1 MFFAYKM
8 KIVKQISVKLCNTPV
23 DLNDH
28 SSVNMWNIL
37 LFLEKNFGKFD
48 DSNLDQLVS
57 LGLRACKT
65 ACEEEKDFT
74 ASAIEIACLDEKN
87 GFKYLNLEEI

>member
-1 MFFAYKM
+1 MEYLQDLSESICKKMFFAYKM

-37 LFLEKNFGKFD
+37 LFLEKNFGIRHRKELYQR
-48 DSNLDQLVS
+48 NIRK
-57 LGLRACKT
+57 GLKT
-65 ACEEEKDFT
+65 RF
-74 ASAIEIACLDEKN
+74 LPR
-87 GFKYLNLEEI
+87 